1 MERNRKA
8 HVGTWVDERLAT
20 LDPDSEWRANVIQ
33 GLEGFRER
41 RGSRSDHRMIAW
53 TWTVAMGVAACIS
66 LMALPAPRQLA
77 RRCLEQCTALWQS
90 VSISGSVRAANVVPE
105 KDRKMA
111 ADFALDGGS
120 GKPVRLADFRGR
132 VVLLNFWAT
141 WCHGCGVEIPWFV
154 EFENTYRSKG
164 FAVVGVSMDD
174 DGWTSVKPYVAQKK
188 MNYAVVIGSE
198 DVAKRYA
205 LGAMPMTL
213 LVDTRGR
220 IAATHVGVVSRSDCQ
235 SEIETLL
242 KENGTAAT
250 AIRQEREWRGIE
262 E

>member
-1 MERNRKA
+1 MESNKKA
-8 HVGTWVDERLAT
+8 CVGTWVDGRLAT
-20 LDPDSEWRANVIQ
+20 LDPDSEWRANPFQ
-33 GLEGFRER
+33 GLERLRER
-41 RGSRSDHRMIAW
+41 RGSRSEYRTAW
-53 TWTVAMGVAACIS
+53 TRMAAMAVAACIS
-66 LMALPAPRQLA
+66 LLALPAPRLLA
-77 RRCLEQCTALWQS
+77 LRCLERYTALWQS

-111 ADFALDGGS
+111 ADFALGGGS
-120 GKPVRLADFRGR
+120 SKPVRLADFRGK

-154 EFENTYRSKG
+154 EFENTYKSKG

-174 DGWTSVKPYVAQKK
+174 DGWTSVKPYVAEKK

-205 LGAMPMTL
+205 VGAMPMTL
-213 LVDTRGR
+213 LVDSRGR

-242 KENGTAAT
+242 RENGARAT
-250 AIRQEREWRGIE
+250 AIRQQRD
-262 E
+262 